1 METNQIIIIT
11 CIVAITTAIL
21 LGFFNKDI
29 RVTIKME
36 DEGYPV
42 KDDDVEVKKAFI
54 YELANHEYC
63 ITYNVDDTLDALNI
77 TLEELKNDERLKK
90 ILKEATNEYLEN
102 SENL

>member
-42 KDDDVEVKKAFI
+42 KDDDVEELEVKPKRV
-54 YELANHEYC
+54 YKKRTPKN
-63 ITYNVDDTLDALNI
+63 NI
-77 TLEELKNDERLKK
+77 IKTKTVAKK
-90 ILKEATNEYLEN
+90 PVGRPKKVN
-102 SENL
+102 